1 MNINVCRIDD
11 RLIHGQIVTKWIK
24 EANAKMIMVV
34 DDKAASDKMLQTIL
48 KFAVPAG
55 IQLQILNKEVAVK
68 TVAEDTSNTNV
79 LMLVRNPKEAN
90 LLVEM
95 GMKLDS
101 IIVGN
106 ISNSKSKV
114 GRTQLLDYI
123 YVEPDDVEALKSLN
137 AKGVRLEVKAVPEE
151 RAKDCHIDELGF
163 VLYYTNQC
171 PFNAKYV
178 SVIENV
184 SKDLNIAFKAIHLDT
199 KEKAQ
204 NAPTPITTYALF
216 YNGEYVTNDVMNEKK
231 FIKLLSNLGL

>member
-24 EANAKMIMVV
+24 EANAKMILVA
-34 DDKAASDKMLQTIL
+34 DDKAAGDAMLQTIL

-55 IQLQILNKEVAVK
+55 ISLEILNKEQ
-68 TVAEDTSNTNV
+68 TIQRIHEDQTNTNV

-90 LLVEM
+90 ALVEM
-95 GMKLDS
+95 GLDVKT

-137 AKGVRLEVKAVPEE
+137 DKGIKLEVKAIPEE
-151 RAKDCHIDELGF
+151 KAKDPMEL
-163 VLYYTNQC
+163 
-171 PFNAKYV
+171 
-178 SVIENV
+178 
-184 SKDLNIAFKAIHLDT
+184 IA
-199 KEKAQ
+199 
-204 NAPTPITTYALF
+204 
-216 YNGEYVTNDVMNEKK
+216 KK
-231 FIKLLSNLGL
+231 FK